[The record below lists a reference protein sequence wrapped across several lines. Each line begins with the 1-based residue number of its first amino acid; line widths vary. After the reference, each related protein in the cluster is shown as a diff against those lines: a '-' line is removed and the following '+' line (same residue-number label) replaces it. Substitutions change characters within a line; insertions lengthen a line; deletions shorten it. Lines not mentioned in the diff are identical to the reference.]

1 MVYELP
7 HSLVPSGVLSQKVIN
22 SKVNQMRSQDLKFR
36 LKNRMFDVDRLR
48 AVESKKSLKQK
59 LKKQSKSETL

>member
-7 HSLVPSGVLSQKVIN
+7 HSLVLSGVLSQKVIN
-22 SKVNQMRSQDLKFR
+22 SKVNQMRSPDLKFR

-48 AVESKKSLKQK
+48 AVESKKKFEAK
-59 LKKQSKSETL
+59 VEETIKI